1 MAKVVYFTR
10 DPRNSG
16 GGKLNFTKFETEHI
30 EDCIGFLKR
39 LVGGKGEGLHRGR
52 KMCVMATGGGS
63 YKFYERMK
71 KELDVDVIQ
80 EDEMECLIVGIF
92 HHSPAFQFMETYRLQ
107 ASIFLFRKYLLRCLL
122 SHPQIK

>member
-30 EDCIGFLKR
+30 EDCIAFLKR
-39 LVGGKGEGLHRGR
+39 LVGGNRDGSPRGR

-71 KELDVDVIQ
+71 KVLDVEVIQ
-80 EDEMECLIVGIF
+80 EDEMECLIVGKL
-92 HHSPAFQFMETYRLQ
+92 HYPPAPQLIGTYRL
-107 ASIFLFRKYLLRCLL
+107 
-122 SHPQIK
+122 